1 MSTKY
6 LGIRVENGISDVLK
20 SLKMLISIGI
30 TNEIIIRD
38 KNYEINLPSIKN
50 TYIKTNYLLQRHKT
64 TL

>member
-1 MSTKY
+1 MAFE
-6 LGIRVENGISDVLK
+6 VPLK
-20 SLKMLISIGI
+20 SIKMLISIGI

-50 TYIKTNYLLQRHKT
+50 TYIKTSYLLHKHKT